1 MSNKEGFSK
10 RDAQRLASNLR
21 RNDDW
26 NPQRV
31 LENRESA
38 LDSYKSDERSRKTA
52 VGYDETSSCSACEL
66 ERAESGDETAL
77 CEHHFS
83 EMMAF

>member
-1 MSNKEGFSK
+1 MSNKDGFSK
-10 RDAQRLASNLR
+10 RDAQRMASSLR
-21 RNDDW
+21 RRDDW

-31 LENRESA
+31 LENRENT
-38 LDSYKSDERSRKTA
+38 LDTLKHDERSRKTA
-52 VGYDETSSCSACEL
+52 VEYEETSSCKACEQ
-66 ERAESGDETAL
+66 ERLDSGDETAL

>member
-10 RDAQRLASNLR
+10 RDAQRMASNLR
-21 RNDDW
+21 RSDDW

-38 LDSYKSDERSRKTA
+38 LDSFKNDERSRKTA
-52 VGYDETSSCSACEL
+52 VEYEETSSCTACEQ

>member
-1 MSNKEGFSK
+1 MSKKDGFSK
-10 RDAQRLASNLR
+10 RDAQRMASNLR
-21 RNDDW
+21 QRDDW

-38 LDSYKSDERSRKTA
+38 IHSLKHDERSRKTA
-52 VGYDETSSCSACEL
+52 VEYEETSSCNACER
-66 ERAESGDETAL
+66 ERADSGDETAL

-83 EMMAF
+83 EMMAL